1 MKTERL
7 FDTDAFIFSF
17 EAQVLSCEKQGKYY
31 AAVLDKTA
39 FFPEG
44 GGQPADKGTL
54 GGESVCDVQEREGII
69 YHYVKAPLGGTVQG
83 VLDSNTRFCR
93 MQNHSG
99 EHVVSGIIHRLTGA
113 DNISFTLTDSETTL
127 AFNVPLS
134 EEMLAGVE
142 REANDVVFRDV
153 PISAYYPDSESLAAL
168 DYRSK
173 LELSENVRLVEIA
186 GTDLCACCAPHCR
199 TTGQIGLIKIVAS
212 ERYKGGT
219 KLWIHCG
226 SRALAHYALLLDEVT
241 EISHLLC
248 ARADKIAPAVQ
259 KLKESKEQAEYT
271 LVSLK
276 RKAIEERIA
285 GVPATEG
292 NIVLRCDFQGDD
304 LRLFAEGLKAK
315 AGGFVLVC
323 AGDDTSAYRFV
334 LTAAQRD
341 IMSLVQPANAALGG
355 RGGGRDNMVRGTYAA
370 PWQAIK
376 QFFENQ

>member
-54 GGESVCDVQEREGII
+54 GGEPVCDVQEREGII

-134 EEMLAGVE
+134 EEMLTKVE

-153 PISAYYPDSESLAAL
+153 PITAYYPDSESLAAL

-285 GVPATEG
+285 GVPATKG

-341 IMSLVQPANAALGG
+341 IMPLVQPANAALGG

-376 QFFENQ
+376 QFFENK

>member
-241 EISHLLC
+241 EIFEVPL
-248 ARADKIAPAVQ
+248 DYFFNTQPQ
-259 KLKESKEQAEYT
+259 EYGFIF
-271 LVSLK
+271 
-276 RKAIEERIA
+276 R
-285 GVPATEG
+285 TEPG
-292 NIVLRCDFQGDD
+292 PDFPFRDIP
-304 LRLFAEGLKAK
+304 
-315 AGGFVLVC
+315 GGRN
-323 AGDDTSAYRFV
+323 YRFRSARRPV
-334 LTAAQRD
+334 YFYYYKRYVIWGMTAY
-341 IMSLVQPANAALGG
+341 IMRHTAEIL
-355 RGGGRDNMVRGTYAA
+355 RGVSD
-370 PWQAIK
+370 
-376 QFFENQ
+376 E

>member
-153 PISAYYPDSESLAAL
+153 PITAYYPESEKLATL

-173 LELSENVRLVEIA
+173 LDLTENVRLVEIA

-199 TTGQIGLIKIVAS
+199 TTGQIGLIKIINAES
-212 ERYKGGT
+212 YKGGT

-341 IMSLVQPANAALGG
+341 IMPLVQPANAALGG